1 MITFIVMRK
10 DRRKRPLAHLSKP
23 SDGTITD
30 RVKSAVTKPDSSPE
44 LTIRGR
50 IMYIR
55 LKVQTADN
63 RFLEQ
68 IQSTLRQT
76 RE

>member
-1 MITFIVMRK
+1 MITMRK

-44 LTIRGR
+44 LTTRGR

-55 LKVQTADN
+55 LKV
-63 RFLEQ
+63 
-68 IQSTLRQT
+68 
-76 RE
+76 